1 MAGPGLV
8 HTGAAPYL
16 VDLIERDYVQVLFAG
31 NGLAVHDI
39 ETALYG
45 TSLGVYLDKK
55 SAPAKAMNIISGR
68 STRSEKPAESGKRSN
83 RGSFSVEYFTVALEK
98 AWTLF
103 SLDRSATTVR
113 CLT

>member
-1 MAGPGLV
+1 M
-8 HTGAAPYL
+8 
-16 VDLIERDYVQVLFAG
+16 QVLFAG

-68 STRSEKPAESGKRSN
+68 STRSEKPAASGKRSS
-83 RGSFSVEYFTVALEK
+83 RGSFSVEYFY
-98 AWTLF
+98 
-103 SLDRSATTVR
+103 SCVR
-113 CLT
+113 KGVDFVLAGSIRDDGPLPDVITDS